1 MIHFIRWYALEI
13 YTVISLVFL
22 TCAGIMDNS
31 SFTQKVM
38 MVYTLLF
45 VFHEWE
51 EGRYPGGFLDNVVGK
66 ITGVMASD
74 ELKRASRIPTGI
86 LLLTFSM
93 VPYFFDNQPLF
104 LMIATN
110 LCIFEGLIHILGI
123 RLAKLEVPY
132 TPGMVTAELELIA
145 GIYVYAHLA
154 DSGLLTISNILLGI
168 LLFIA
173 CFIAM
178 QRSLLAMAGKG
189 YSDIIKTIK
198 SRKSPS
204 V

>member
-1 MIHFIRWYALEI
+1 MIRFIRWYALEI

-22 TCAGIMDNS
+22 TCAGISDNL
-31 SFTQKVM
+31 SFAQKAVM
-38 MVYTLLF
+38 AYTLLF

-51 EGRYPGGFLDNVVGK
+51 EGRYPGGFLDKVVGK
-66 ITGVMASD
+66 VTGVTASE

-104 LMIATN
+104 LMVATN
-110 LCIFEGLIHILGI
+110 LCVFEGLIHIIGI
-123 RLAKLEVPY
+123 KLANLDIPY

-145 GIYVYAHLA
+145 GIYVYAHLS
-154 DSGLLTISNILLGI
+154 DSGLLSVWNILLGI
-168 LLFIA
+168 LLFIV

-178 QRSLLAMAGKG
+178 QRSLLAMAGKNYG
-189 YSDIIKTIK
+189 YIVKTIK
-198 SRKSPS
+198 SRKK
-204 V
+204 